1 MGLMACAS
9 IVEDFGMASG
19 LHANLSKCS
28 LHSIRCLPEQ
38 VELTRSILGYEVAS
52 FPFKY
57 LVLPLGLRKVTV
69 AQLQPV
75 VNSAATRLQP
85 WWAKLLNREDMTIL
99 IHTTLCSIQF
109 MP

>member
-28 LHSIRCLPEQ
+28 LHSIHCLPEQ
-38 VELTRSILGYEVAS
+38 VELTRSILGCEVAS

-57 LVLPLGLRKVTV
+57 LG
-69 AQLQPV
+69 
-75 VNSAATRLQP
+75 
-85 WWAKLLNREDMTIL
+85 
-99 IHTTLCSIQF
+99 
-109 MP
+109 